1 MKKERDLLPDIVRGF
16 AILMVVYGH
25 CIQEGN
31 GYDFSANMS
40 YFDDKIY
47 QFIYSF
53 HMPLFALIAGYFACI
68 SLAKADRDMQ
78 RTTLLL
84 RRIGTYFIPIFV
96 WTLFECIREAV
107 INVNLGYLTYTPL
120 SFITMFLRRLVTNHW
135 FLWSMIICFSVVFVV
150 RYCLNDRL
158 IAYGIIYLS
167 LFFIPDGYNL
177 HAYKYM
183 LTFYV
188 TAYLFCKNY
197 ELLTSRLS
205 KVYER
210 LPLTVLLCG
219 LVFIILFLPYRRE
232 AFIYVS
238 GYRITRNIWYKQ
250 LIIDIYRTVIGF
262 AGSIFFILLFKLLT
276 KLLPKYK
283 FPLFSRM
290 GRYSLGIY
298 LISGYTTILLFRQIT
313 DPLSYSALRNIL
325 ETVIVAA
332 LSLILS
338 MIIGKIPYLKKIIGK

>member
-1 MKKERDLLPDIVRGF
+1 MKKERDLLPDILRGF

-31 GYDFSANMS
+31 GYDFSTDMS

-53 HMPLFALIAGYFACI
+53 HMPLFALIAGYFACS
-68 SLAKADRDMQ
+68 SLSKADSRKS
-78 RTTLLL
+78 RISLLL
-84 RRIGTYFIPIFV
+84 RRVSTYFIPIFV
-96 WTLFECIREAV
+96 WTMFECIREAI
-107 INVNLGYLTYTPL
+107 INVNLGYLTYTPVSFL
-120 SFITMFLRRLVTNHW
+120 SMFLGRLITNHW
-135 FLWSMIICFSVVFVV
+135 FLWSMIICFIIVFVV
-150 RYCLNDRL
+150 RYCLNDNL

-167 LFFIPDGYNL
+167 LFFIPDGYNF
-177 HAYKYM
+177 HAYKYL

-188 TAYLFCKNY
+188 TAYLFRKNR
-197 ELLTSRLS
+197 EVLTSLLS

-210 LPLTVLLCG
+210 LPLSVLLWG
-219 LVFIILFLPYRRE
+219 LIFIILFLPYRRE

-238 GYRITRNIWYKQ
+238 GYRITKNIWYKQ

-276 KLLPKYK
+276 KSLPKYQ
-283 FPLFSRM
+283 FPLFSHM

-298 LISGYTTILLFRQIT
+298 LISGYSTILLFRQIT
-313 DPLSYSALRNIL
+313 DSLSYSALRNIL

-332 LSLILS
+332 MSLILS
-338 MIIGKIPYLKKIIGK
+338 MIIGKVPYLKKIIGK